1 MKTLRLQFFR
11 SLRSRRIPR
20 NPESFRLRAP
30 SKATFSTCGRLS
42 RTVAGYVV
50 TQDDSDMAPKGQKFE
65 LKTPKGTKDWEG
77 RDMIIRDKIFSTI
90 TDVFK
95 RHGAVTID
103 TPVFE
108 LKDIL
113 SGKYGEDSKLIYDLA
128 DQGGEICSLR
138 YDLTVPFAR
147 WLAMNRDCQ
156 SIKRYHI
163 AKVYRRDQPAMTKG
177 RMREFYQCDFDIAGV
192 YDPMLPDAE
201 IVRII
206 TEVFEGLGWRGRYTI
221 KLNHRKILDGI
232 FEVCGVPTDKI
243 RTISSAV
250 DKLDKS
256 PWEEVRREMTEEKG
270 LDGAVAD
277 KIGEYVIQKGQKDLL
292 SKLRED
298 ATLMANESM
307 KAGLAD
313 MELLF
318 TYLEAFDALQNVSF
332 DLSLARGL
340 DYYTGVIYEIVT
352 EGSAPGSG
360 PPATVTAP
368 ASKSKSSKKP
378 GGKGVVDFD
387 EDRSSDP
394 SVGVGSVAAG
404 GRYDE
409 LVGMFSGKTKIPCV
423 GISFGVDR
431 IFSVTKARMEAD
443 KNAEAVRNNETEVY
457 VMAFGGKGFTG
468 LLKERLSIC
477 SKLWDAG
484 IKTEFLYKVKPKLP
498 NQFAAADKN
507 GTPLAIV
514 IGEDEMKAG
523 KVKIKEMGLRDG
535 HPEKDGVLVSIEDLV
550 PEVRKRILR
559 KSNLEELVKEAAGL
573 KVVGGIRGEKEI
585 VNTVEASNSEA
596 EKKDGE
602 VKTSLE
608 AEKKVEEKKPE
619 EKALSETEK
628 PAEVVGG
635 KSQEAIGAVPAS

>member
-1 MKTLRLQFFR
+1 M
-11 SLRSRRIPR
+11 
-20 NPESFRLRAP
+20 
-30 SKATFSTCGRLS
+30 
-42 RTVAGYVV
+42 V
-50 TQDDSDMAPKGQKFE
+50 
-65 LKTPKGTKDWEG
+65 
-77 RDMIIRDKIFSTI
+77 IRDKIFSTI

-147 WLAMNRDCQ
+147 WLAMNRDVQ

-177 RMREFYQCDFDIAGV
+177 RMREFYQCDFDIAGAN

-206 TEVFEGLGWRGRYTI
+206 TEVFEGLGWNGRYTI

-232 FEVCGVPTDKI
+232 FEVCGVPTEKI

-250 DKLDKS
+250 DKLDKL
-256 PWEEVRREMTEEKG
+256 PWEEVRKEMIDEKG
-270 LDGAVAD
+270 LDAEVAD
-277 KIGEYVIQKGQKDLL
+277 KIGEYVVQKGQKDLL
-292 SKLRED
+292 SKLQAD
-298 ATLMANESM
+298 AKLIANESM
-307 KAGLAD
+307 KAGMAD

-318 TYLEAFDALQNVSF
+318 DYLEAFNALETVSF

-352 EGSAPGSG
+352 EGSSAPLASVSTAAAA
-360 PPATVTAP
+360 PPP
-368 ASKSKSSKKP
+368 KPSRKSTKA
-378 GGKGVVDFD
+378 GADFD

-404 GRYDE
+404 GRYDN
-409 LVGMFSGKTKIPCV
+409 LVGMFSGKNQIPCV

-431 IFSVTKARMEAD
+431 IFSITKARMEAD
-443 KNAEAVRNNETEVY
+443 KNAEQVRNNETDVY

-468 LLKERLSIC
+468 LLKERMSIC
-477 SKLWDAG
+477 AKLWEAG
-484 IKTEFLYKVKPKLP
+484 IKVSYIEDGFAILSNPPRPSFFTKSNQNLTINSRQQRSTEFPF
-498 NQFAAADKN
+498 Q
-507 GTPLAIV
+507 
-514 IGEDEMKAG
+514 
-523 KVKIKEMGLRDG
+523 
-535 HPEKDGVLVSIEDLV
+535 S
-550 PEVRKRILR
+550 
-559 KSNLEELVKEAAGL
+559 S
-573 KVVGGIRGEKEI
+573 
-585 VNTVEASNSEA
+585 
-596 EKKDGE
+596 
-602 VKTSLE
+602 
-608 AEKKVEEKKPE
+608 
-619 EKALSETEK
+619 
-628 PAEVVGG
+628 
-635 KSQEAIGAVPAS
+635 